1 MSIFS
6 QFGVRTIINASG
18 PVTRLS
24 GAILSDAVR
33 ESMRQAGR
41 DSVNME
47 ELQAAASRRIAEVT
61 GAGAGLVT
69 AGASAALTLGTA
81 AILCKNDV
89 ARMARLPDTTGFPNE
104 FLIARDQR
112 NGYDRAAALA
122 GAKLVD
128 VGHSDW
134 LSGAGVRGV
143 EPADYEQAISPATAG
158 ILYVLREGASPTLAE
173 LVPLARRHHLPI
185 LVDAAASLPPR
196 SNLRDLASRGA
207 SLVTFSGGK
216 AIGGPQNTGILC
228 GERSLVQSA
237 AVQMLDMDEHPTL
250 WSPPEDF
257 IDRKLFPA
265 PPRQGIGRGFK
276 VAKEQVIGLLVALEH
291 FANGP
296 SGEFVGEISRRL
308 EAMARPLRAADIECR
323 IVMPATNEKSPWL
336 ELILKDQD
344 AFDVC
349 RRLRAGEPPIFVG
362 HGRLREGVLVVCLDA
377 VRPDHDEAM
386 TSRFLAELGGKR
398 SSTRT

>member
-1 MSIFS
+1 MERAAHMSVYS

-24 GAILSDAVR
+24 GAILPDAVL

-47 ELQAAASRRIAEVT
+47 ELQAAASRVIAKLT
-61 GAGAGLVT
+61 GTGAGLVT
-69 AGASAALTLGTA
+69 AGASAALTLATA
-81 AILCKNDV
+81 AILCRNDV
-89 ARMARLPDTTGFPNE
+89 RRMANLPITQGFPNE
-104 FLIARDQR
+104 FLIARDHR
-112 NGYDRAAALA
+112 NGYDHAVTAA

-134 LSGAGVRGV
+134 ISGAGVRGV
-143 EPADYEQAISPATAG
+143 EPADYEQAISPVTAG
-158 ILYVLREGASPTLAE
+158 ILYVLREGARPTLE
-173 LVPLARRHHLPI
+173 DLVALARRHQLPI

-196 SNLRDLASRGA
+196 SNLRDLPGRGA

-228 GERSLVQSA
+228 GERTLVQSA
-237 AVQMLDMDEHPTL
+237 AVQMLDMDEHPRL
-250 WSPPEDF
+250 WNPPEDF

-276 VAKEQVIGLLVALEH
+276 VAKEQVVGLLVALEL
-291 FANGP
+291 FANGQYDSLP
-296 SGEFVGEISRRL
+296 VAIADRL
-308 EAMARPLRAADIECR
+308 AAMAKRLDTADVESRVHIPRAEGEAPC
-323 IVMPATNEKSPWL
+323 L
-336 ELILKDQD
+336 EIKVEEQD

-349 RRLRAGEPPIFVG
+349 QRLRAGEPGVYVS
-362 HGRLREGVLVVCLDA
+362 HGRLAEGILVVRLEA
-377 VRPDHDEAM
+377 VRDEQDAPL
-386 TSRFLAELGGKR
+386 TERLLAELGKA
-398 SSTRT
+398 